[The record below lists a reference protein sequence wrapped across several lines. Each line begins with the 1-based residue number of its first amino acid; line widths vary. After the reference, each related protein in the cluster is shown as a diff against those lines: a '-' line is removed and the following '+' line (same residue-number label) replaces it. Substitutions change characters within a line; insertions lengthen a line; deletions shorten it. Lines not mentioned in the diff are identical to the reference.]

1 MPKESTQ
8 LSITSA
14 TVHEFPHVQNRAEI
28 EIDEIERTINEN
40 RNRPLPGG
48 LKGVIERVRSLTDAE
63 GALIALCDVWGVVC
77 RASAGEAPEVGSKLQ
92 SEPSLTR
99 KSIESGQLVV
109 CEDTEEDFRVKLATS
124 TLRLRSVVVVPIQG
138 QGSVLGVVEVLS
150 SRAAAFSAEHIA
162 ALQRIAQLL
171 VPMLQR
177 EEPAPAE
184 VRGGNKRSRI
194 AAAVAALS
202 LGLLLLRFELYHR
215 PTNAPSATASAATPV
230 DMTTTSVGTSAP
242 PASSTSSPLV
252 QPGAGSAASAAKL
265 LGGEGPETTVVPPT
279 LVIGGV
285 PPGAQIFVDDRL
297 TPSTGSK
304 GEAEVSSLSAGRHRL
319 HITADGYQDYEKGI
333 DLLAG
338 QTSKIALKLEP
349 SEPAP
354 LTEPVN
360 DASLPVSA
368 PTPSIASPSVP
379 EFAAYRTLKA
389 HSGWVT
395 GVAFSAGGVR
405 LASSSSDQ
413 TVKLWDVATG
423 LEVAT
428 VARKIKE
435 VQALAFSRDG
445 RWLAAENSAD
455 TVTLWNA
462 ATGRQ
467 VRTFSSNKPSGV
479 SSSSW
484 VYSIAFSP
492 DSRLLASGLD
502 DRTVRLWDVETGQPI
517 RDLTAAHR
525 SVIYVAFSP
534 DGRWLA
540 SGEDSETIKIWEVAT
555 GREIRTL
562 RGHVKDV
569 YAAAFSSNGRYL
581 ASASA
586 DKTVKL
592 WDVATGRE
600 LYTLTGHG
608 SDVTSIAFS
617 PDSRW
622 LASGSWD
629 KTIRIWD
636 VHTGEEVST
645 LTGYDYHIYT
655 VAFDSHGHWLA
666 SGGEDGTIKL
676 WRLGPR

>member
-1 MPKESTQ
+1 MPKTQ

-14 TVHEFPHVQNRAEI
+14 TVHEFPHVQSRAEI
-28 EIDEIERTINEN
+28 EIEEIERTINEN
-40 RNRPLPGG
+40 HDRPLSGV
-48 LKGVIERVRSLTDAE
+48 LKGVIERVRSLTNAE

-77 RASAGEAPEVGSKLQ
+77 RASTGEAPEVGSKLQ

-99 KSIESGQLVV
+99 KSIESGQPVV
-109 CEDTEEDFRVKLATS
+109 CKDTEEDLRVRLASTS
-124 TLRLRSVVVVPIQG
+124 LRLRSVVVVPIQG

-150 SRAAAFSAEHIA
+150 SRAEAFSAEQVA

-171 VPMLQR
+171 VPILER
-177 EEPAPAE
+177 EEPAPPE
-184 VRGGNKRSRI
+184 VRGGNKRAWI
-194 AAAVAALS
+194 TVAGAALL
-202 LGLLLLRFELYHR
+202 LGLLLLWFELYHR
-215 PTNAPSATASAATPV
+215 PTKASSVTTNGAANRVEAPTSSVEASALTAS
-230 DMTTTSVGTSAP
+230 S
-242 PASSTSSPLV
+242 SSPLAR
-252 QPGAGSAASAAKL
+252 PDAGSGASARKP
-265 LGGEGPETTVVPPT
+265 LGADGPDTTVVPPT
-279 LVIGGV
+279 LVVEGV
-285 PPGAQIFVDDRL
+285 PPGAQIFVDDKL
-297 TPSTGSK
+297 TASTGSK
-304 GEAEVSSLSAGRHRL
+304 GDAEVSSLSPGRHRL
-319 HITADGYQDYEKGI
+319 HIRADGYQDYEKGI
-333 DLLAG
+333 DLLSG

-349 SEPAP
+349 SGPPP
-354 LTEPVN
+354 LTEPAN
-360 DASLPVSA
+360 GPSLPVSA

-379 EFAAYRTLKA
+379 EFVPDRTLKA

-395 GVAFSAGGVR
+395 GVAFSAGGLR

-423 LEVAT
+423 QEVTT

-435 VQALAFSRDG
+435 VQALALSRDG

-462 ATGRQ
+462 STGQQ
-467 VRTFSSNKPSGV
+467 VRTLSSNRPSGV
-479 SSSSW
+479 ASSSW

-492 DSRLLASGLD
+492 DSRLLASGVD
-502 DRTVRLWDVETGQPI
+502 DKTVRLWDVETGQPI

-540 SGEDSETIKIWEVAT
+540 SGGDSETVKLWELAS

-562 RGHVKDV
+562 RGHTKDV
-569 YAAAFSSNGRYL
+569 YAAVFSPNGRYL

-592 WDVATGRE
+592 WDVTTGRE
-600 LYTLTGHG
+600 IYTLTGHG

-617 PDSRW
+617 PDSHW

-636 VHTGEEVST
+636 VQTGQEVRT

-666 SGGEDGTIKL
+666 SGSEDGTIKL
-676 WRLGPR
+676 WRLSQR